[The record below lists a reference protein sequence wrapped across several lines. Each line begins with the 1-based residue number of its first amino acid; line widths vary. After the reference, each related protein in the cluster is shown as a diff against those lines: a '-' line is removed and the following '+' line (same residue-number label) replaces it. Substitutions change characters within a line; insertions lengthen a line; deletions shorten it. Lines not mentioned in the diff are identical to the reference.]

1 MSNCTIKAQVK
12 KEDYTQEKFM
22 ELAYSI
28 QDWTLNDNNFRET
41 SLSYAVLLSSLM
53 ESKRREYQDIQT
65 IGENSI
71 KSLASNEQIKEYVV
85 LILFLLE
92 SLHSDFSLLTIYWI
106 DGCDDGGD
114 FCCEHAIERL
124 NELSAPPDFESDEL
138 SIGRGYGAHETGCS
152 AFCAVCQ
159 RPLLSSISVSDA
171 KDILK
176 GILNIPC
183 PGELNTLH
191 ESTPHNLSNAFAQ
204 VDDKQLMI
212 DVAKHLY
219 PLTKDF
225 IFEDVELAL

>member
-92 SLHSDFSLLTIYWI
+92 SLHSDFSLLTIY
-106 DGCDDGGD
+106 
-114 FCCEHAIERL
+114 
-124 NELSAPPDFESDEL
+124 
-138 SIGRGYGAHETGCS
+138 
-152 AFCAVCQ
+152 
-159 RPLLSSISVSDA
+159 
-171 KDILK
+171 
-176 GILNIPC
+176 
-183 PGELNTLH
+183 
-191 ESTPHNLSNAFAQ
+191 
-204 VDDKQLMI
+204 
-212 DVAKHLY
+212 
-219 PLTKDF
+219 
-225 IFEDVELAL
+225 